1 MLVNIINNFDAF
13 DGGFALFNILIL
25 SGIINL
31 VKTGRGGNGI

>member
-31 VKTGRGGNGI
+31 IKTG